1 MWRFPGK
8 TFILL
13 PIILWNIDVRNYG
26 GSKSVCWVWKT
37 YRYVDTKN
45 TFLLHWGANIWLAT
59 LQWWPLWIL
68 SSGGK
73 RTRRN
78 SGDFKYVTQVVHGP
92 DRVTVHP
99 PPPRTVWDQVF
110 FCSLDLPRYQKS
122 MPSKKSW
129 DELPVLGHF
138 QNGRHRNLE
147 ISFCAI
153 TWVLRQLESQN
164 WCLCI
169 CFWGW
174 RIQFCQ

>member
-45 TFLLHWGANIWLAT
+45 TFLRHWGANIWLAT

-68 SSGGK
+68 SSGSK

-78 SGDFKYVTQVVHGP
+78 SGDFKYVTQVAFKMQSPKFHLSPIFIQSKLLILLDFYFLKYEDHQLMTEFFKGQCMTGVATNTRGGHSFRKQVHA
-92 DRVTVHP
+92 
-99 PPPRTVWDQVF
+99 
-110 FCSLDLPRYQKS
+110 L
-122 MPSKKSW
+122 
-129 DELPVLGHF
+129 
-138 QNGRHRNLE
+138 N
-147 ISFCAI
+147 I
-153 TWVLRQLESQN
+153 
-164 WCLCI
+164 
-169 CFWGW
+169 
-174 RIQFCQ
+174 